1 MLQTQK
7 YMEIVRSRGE
17 RKLPLN
23 RVYRLIRQRDLFL
36 TAYGKLY
43 ANKGAMTPGVN
54 LDDTVDG
61 MSQKRIAAIIA
72 DLEAGTYQWT
82 PVQRTYIDKKK
93 GGKRPLGK
101 PGWNDKLL
109 QEVIRMVLEAYYEP
123 QFSNHSHGFRP
134 GRGCHTALETIRQHW
149 KGVTW
154 IIEGDIEKCYDN
166 LDHDLLLD
174 IIGQDIHDQR
184 FLKLLKGMLKA
195 GYLEEWTYHETYS
208 GVPQGGVIS
217 PVLSNIILNKL
228 DTFVEEELIPQ
239 YTQGKHRRANL
250 DYNQLSIKMKQA
262 RGKKDLET
270 YRQLEQ
276 QRRCIPRGQPNDE
289 NFRRL
294 WYCRYA
300 DDFALGFIG
309 PKSEAVVIKARI
321 QAFLQSIK
329 LTLSEE
335 KTLITHAVEGRTK
348 FLGYEIYVARN
359 NQRITQHQTAY
370 KRKSRAIN
378 GKVMLSVPPEVARQW
393 QTRYTHNGKPIHRAA
408 LLNLSD
414 YEIVTRF
421 NVECQGLLNYYIL
434 AQNVHKRLAVV
445 RYICWQSLTK
455 TLAAKHKK
463 KSTWVYRRYI
473 GKLEN
478 GRKVI
483 RVVIPRKKPQKPLV
497 ATFGAKPI
505 RYVKMAVIND
515 EIPRPFYKK
524 TELVQRL
531 LANQCELCHS
541 TEDIEVHHV
550 HKLADIKRKYM
561 GRKQPPQWVIFMMS
575 RNRKTVIV
583 CRECHH
589 KIHAG
594 TYDGSKLN

>member
-1 MLQTQK
+1 LQVGESHGIDEVSVMLQTQK

-54 LDDTVDG
+54 PDDTVDG

-72 DLEAGTYQWT
+72 DLEAGAYQWT
-82 PVQRTYIDKKK
+82 PVQRIYIDKKK

-123 QFSNHSHGFRP
+123 QFSNLSHGFRP

-149 KGVTW
+149 KGVSW

-195 GYLEEWTYHETYS
+195 GYLEEWTYHKTYS

-250 DYNQLSIKMKQA
+250 EYNQLSRKMKQA
-262 RGKKDLET
+262 RGEKDLET
-270 YRQLEQ
+270 YCQLEQ
-276 QRRCIPRGQPNDE
+276 QRRCIPRGQPDDE
-289 NFRRL
+289 SFRRL
-294 WYCRYA
+294 RYCRYA
-300 DDFALGFIG
+300 DDFVLGFIG

-370 KRKSRAIN
+370 KRKSRAAN
-378 GKVMLSVPPEVARQW
+378 GKVMLSVPPEIARQW
-393 QTRYTHNGKPIHRAA
+393 QTRYTHKGKPIHRAA

-421 NVECQGLLNYYIL
+421 NVECQGLFNYYIL
-434 AQNVHKRLAVV
+434 AQNVHK
-445 RYICWQSLTK
+445 S
-455 TLAAKHKK
+455 
-463 KSTWVYRRYI
+463 I
-473 GKLEN
+473 GYKL
-478 GRKVI
+478 R
-483 RVVIPRKKPQKPLV
+483 
-497 ATFGAKPI
+497 F
-505 RYVKMAVIND
+505 
-515 EIPRPFYKK
+515 
-524 TELVQRL
+524 
-531 LANQCELCHS
+531 
-541 TEDIEVHHV
+541 
-550 HKLADIKRKYM
+550 
-561 GRKQPPQWVIFMMS
+561 
-575 RNRKTVIV
+575 
-583 CRECHH
+583 
-589 KIHAG
+589 
-594 TYDGSKLN
+594 